1 MAEVQVSETRSFRAS
16 EVVQVAEGETQVVIN
31 LPEPVPAGKVLNLRV
46 EVSGSYLPACAAEQ
60 GDAAGRDAE
69 PQP

>member
-46 EVSGSYLPACAAEQ
+46 EVSGSYGEAEVRSGQ
-60 GDAAGRDAE
+60 
-69 PQP
+69 

>member
-46 EVSGSYLPACAAEQ
+46 EVSGSYGEAAEPVV
-60 GDAAGRDAE
+60 RAE
-69 PQP
+69 PVA